1 MVFNLVQE
9 CFWSFV
15 KQTTFKEWKFE
26 MRTIWWSN
34 FPRCVR
40 ILRVTQRLLCFLGS
54 KFYPLASAMHSTLLF
69 WGLKLQRR
77 LSWVTKRIG
86 TQSFDSKNGIL
97 ALLSESWKKL
107 RFQKNLQSRFCAT
120 GLALFNPQDV
130 IRRLPSETPSNINMQ
145 YWKTSWPL
153 EKEHRNRSIDVQEDK
168 KVSISLA
175 TNAAAMNLLLLGL
188 FHSSVCLNHICGI

>member
-26 MRTIWWSN
+26 MRTIWWPN
-34 FPRCVR
+34 FPRSVR
-40 ILRVTQRLLCFLGS
+40 IVRVTQRSLCFLGS

-107 RFQKNLQSRFCAT
+107 RFQKNLQSRFVIPAWLYLIHRMSFDDCPPKLQVTSICNIGRHLDLLRKNIETVQSTFKKTKRFPFPLQPMLPPWTCFFWGYSIHPCA
-120 GLALFNPQDV
+120 
-130 IRRLPSETPSNINMQ
+130 
-145 YWKTSWPL
+145 
-153 EKEHRNRSIDVQEDK
+153 
-168 KVSISLA
+168 
-175 TNAAAMNLLLLGL
+175 
-188 FHSSVCLNHICGI
+188 